1 MTAVRAGLVAAL
13 TAVAAT
19 AAGGQQIDAMPS
31 VEFGIAAGV
40 FIDYPH
46 QFTDLGCGDGAVGM
60 GVEARYWFTGFL
72 GVEGSVA
79 WSGEP
84 PGRSCA
90 YGVAPLP
97 IGVPF
102 EQTLHAEGI
111 RGAAFFATTIGAVV
125 EPFLGSDLSPRLRVA
140 RGRMWDK
147 KLPFWSAGVGV
158 RYKFGRHALLMDVER
173 WKLTLDAQR
182 QVIIVQPSGEVDVLS
197 SETVTSDETPYLVR
211 VGWGFAIGR

>member
-1 MTAVRAGLVAAL
+1 MAAVRAGLMATL

-31 VEFGIAAGV
+31 VELGIAAGV

-46 QFTDLGCGDGAVGM
+46 QFIDRGCSDGAVGL

-72 GVEGSVA
+72 GVEASVA
-79 WSGEP
+79 TSGEP

-90 YGVAPLP
+90 DGVAPIP

-102 EQTLHAEGI
+102 EHTLHPERIPGV
-111 RGAAFFATTIGAVV
+111 AFLATTIGAVV

-147 KLPFWSAGVGV
+147 KLPFWTAGVGV

-182 QVIIVQPSGEVDVLS
+182 QVIVVQPSGEVDVLS
-197 SETVTSDETPYLVR
+197 SEIVTSDETPYQVR
-211 VGWGFAIGR
+211 VGWAFAIGR